1 MQFEHNAYSKMSIV
15 SMLVCIQLS
24 NLKREAVIER
34 HYCYDGVQLRGTS
47 RSAASS
53 VAVLQVTIM
62 TFNHGFKF

>member
-1 MQFEHNAYSKMSIV
+1 MIDGQLYRGHFWSLLAS
-15 SMLVCIQLS
+15 LLLS

-62 TFNHGFKF
+62 TFNHGFAF